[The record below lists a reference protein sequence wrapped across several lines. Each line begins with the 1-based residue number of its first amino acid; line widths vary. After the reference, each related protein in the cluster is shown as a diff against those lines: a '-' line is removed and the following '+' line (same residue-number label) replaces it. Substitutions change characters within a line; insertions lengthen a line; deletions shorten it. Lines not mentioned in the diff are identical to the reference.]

1 MSGVEVNAW
10 GAVRNWR
17 TWYLA
22 LINLC
27 DSTVKY
33 AIIYWCPLIIYHMV
47 GENMPHATGEAVVP
61 HDALVALLTALPFG
75 FAAVFMLVNARHSAA
90 TGQHEAQTCCNG
102 VHLHAVTME
111 RWCGWTALL
120 AFVLLRRARQRAEH
134 DRLVPVTYC
143 LPLCRRDFSL
153 QSV

>member
-1 MSGVEVNAW
+1 MSGVEVSAW

-22 LINLC
+22 IINLC

-61 HDALVALLTALPFG
+61 NDALVALLTALPFG
-75 FAAVFMLVNARHSAA
+75 FAAVFMLVNARHSAS
-90 TGQHEAQTCCNG
+90 TGELHGCYSMLWVKLNALKSTFLAAKWQKMTACTSSLAHECVQKEE
-102 VHLHAVTME
+102 H
-111 RWCGWTALL
+111 LL
-120 AFVLLRRARQRAEH
+120 AEAK
-134 DRLVPVTYC
+134 VT
-143 LPLCRRDFSL
+143 LT
-153 QSV
+153 